1 MTGALE
7 GRRVLITGAGRGM
20 GREHARL
27 FAAEGARV
35 VVNDN
40 GAERD
45 GQGHDPAVVAAIAAE
60 LKDAGGEVLAN
71 DDDMATM
78 AGAEAAVDSAVEAW
92 GGLDVVV
99 NNAGILRDRMFVN
112 MTEDEWDVVIRGHL
126 KSTFCTTRVAA
137 GRWRDRTKAGEE
149 VHAAVVNVS
158 STSGL
163 MGAVGQSNYGAAKA
177 GIAAMTVILAEELG
191 RYGVRCN
198 AIVPVARTRMT
209 EEVAGIA
216 DVVRAPE
223 DPAEFDVF
231 HPANVAPVVAWLA
244 TESCS
249 ATGRVLY
256 VRGGEVRL
264 VEGWH
269 YVRSWEHGGP
279 TSIADVDEALGAL
292 LASPVGESP

>member
-7 GRRVLITGAGRGM
+7 GRRVLVTGAGRGM

-35 VVNDN
+35 VVNDT
-40 GAERD
+40 GVERD
-45 GQGHDPAVVAAIAAE
+45 GTGHDPSVVGAIAAE
-60 LKDAGGEVLAN
+60 LTDAGAEVLAS
-71 DDDMATM
+71 DDDVATM
-78 AGAEAAVDSAVEAW
+78 AGAEAAVATAVDAW

-112 MTEDEWDVVIRGHL
+112 MTEDEWDAVIRGHL

-137 GRWRDRTKAGEE
+137 GRWRDRTKAGDE

-216 DVVRAPE
+216 DVVRAPD

-231 HPANVAPVVAWLA
+231 HPAHVAPVVAWLA
-244 TESCS
+244 TEACPV
-249 ATGRVLY
+249 TGRVLY

-269 YVRSWEHGGP
+269 YVQSWEHGGP
-279 TSIADVDEALGAL
+279 TSIAEVDAALGAM
-292 LASPVGESP
+292 LAGESAR

>member
-1 MTGALE
+1 MSGALE
-7 GRRVLITGAGRGM
+7 GRRILVTGAGRGM

-27 FAAEGARV
+27 FATEGARV
-35 VVNDN
+35 VVNDT

-45 GQGHDPAVVAAIAAE
+45 GQGNDPSVVAAIATE
-60 LKDAGGEVLAN
+60 LADAGAEVLSS
-71 DDDMATM
+71 DHDVATM
-78 AGAEAAVDSAVEAW
+78 DGAEAAIGSAVEAW
-92 GGLDVVV
+92 GGIDAVV

-112 MTEDEWDVVIRGHL
+112 MTEDEWDAVIRGHL
-126 KSTFCTTRVAA
+126 KSTFCTTRIAA
-137 GRWRDRTKAGEE
+137 GHWRDRTKAGEE
-149 VHAAVVNVS
+149 VRAAVVNVS

-223 DPAEFDVF
+223 DPAAFDVF
-231 HPANVAPVVAWLA
+231 HPANVAPVVGWLV
-244 TESCS
+244 TEACP

-269 YVRSWEHGGP
+269 YARSWEPGGP
-279 TSIADVDEALGAL
+279 TTIAQVGEAVGAL
-292 LASPVGESP
+292 LDDGAGA

>member
-1 MTGALE
+1 
-7 GRRVLITGAGRGM
+7 M

-35 VVNDN
+35 VVNDT

-45 GQGHDPAVVAAIAAE
+45 GTGRDPSVVGAIVAE
-60 LKDAGGEVLAN
+60 LVDAGGEVLAS
-71 DDDMATM
+71 DDDVATM
-78 AGAEAAVDSAVEAW
+78 AGAEAAVAAAVGAW

-112 MTEDEWDVVIRGHL
+112 MTEDEWDAVIRGHL
-126 KSTFCTTRVAA
+126 KSTFCATRVAA
-137 GRWRDRTKAGEE
+137 GHWRDRTKAGDE

-216 DVVRAPE
+216 DVVRAPD

-231 HPANVAPVVAWLA
+231 HPAHVAPVVAWLA
-244 TESCS
+244 SEACP

-269 YVRSWEHGGP
+269 YVQSWEHGGP
-279 TSIADVDEALGAL
+279 TSIAEVDAALGAM
-292 LASPVGESP
+292 LAGESPG

>member
-1 MTGALE
+1 
-7 GRRVLITGAGRGM
+7 M

-45 GQGHDPAVVAAIAAE
+45 GKGRDPSVVAAIAAE
-60 LKDAGGEVLAN
+60 LADAGAEVLAN

-78 AGAEAAVDSAVEAW
+78 VGAEAAIGSAIEAW

-112 MTEDEWDVVIRGHL
+112 MTEDEWDEVVRGHL
-126 KSTFCTTRVAA
+126 KSTFCTTRVAS
-137 GRWRDRTKAGEE
+137 GHWRDRTKAGDE
-149 VHAAVVNVS
+149 VQAAVVNVS

-216 DVVRAPE
+216 DVVRAPD

-244 TESCS
+244 TEACP

-279 TSIADVDEALGAL
+279 ASIADVDAALGAL
-292 LASPVGESP
+292 LEGGTSP